1 VVVGVLVGV
10 FVGVKVGVAVLVG
23 VVVGVGVL
31 VGVPLILGVGDGVFV
46 GVTDG
51 DTGIEHTLVI
61 HPLLS
66 TILMHTSDKLSKGGG
81 VIKVY
86 GKSASSIVV

>member
-1 VVVGVLVGV
+1 VIVGVGVGVVVGVLVGV

-31 VGVPLILGVGDGVFV
+31 V

-81 VIKVY
+81 VINVY